1 MYQPLHL
8 KYRPQVLNEI
18 IGQAHIVDTLTNA
31 IAYQKIAPAYLFT
44 GPKGTGKTSTARILA
59 KSLNCQ
65 SKTEPTPEP
74 CSNCNSCRSIAT
86 SSSLDV
92 TELDAASHS
101 GVDNMRELIS
111 NLQLKPIEGRYKILI
126 VDECHALS
134 HQSWQ
139 ALLKIVEQPPVHVV
153 FVFCTTEIDKVPET
167 IISRCQKFDFRRVS
181 LDEVTNYLSGVATK
195 ENINITPAAVTAIAK
210 ANKGH
215 LRDSQARLVL
225 QYEEILACWK
235 TGLGRGWGKIKKYLT
250 YDLEDTALIAQ
261 RLVPSYHY
269 EGLIV
274 PKTNLQQ
281 RALGGNGWKWER
293 IYEQHYPD
301 YKPKP
306 DRKYKFQG
314 GIAYSTSGLYYS
326 VAYID
331 FSSMYPKTILSK
343 GIVSC
348 KDIDRIGLGVLQY
361 LVDEKSSLESLGK
374 GGDITAKDKIAS
386 TKVLANSQFG
396 FFGTSQL
403 PFNDMEAAA
412 LVTAYAR
419 RTLQFTIDI
428 ITSNGGIPI
437 EVDTDGI
444 FFTHPQPEKVHAIL
458 QSQLPKGLT
467 IKLEFIAKAMFVPER
482 GTKNYLLWLENSKI
496 IRKGSWRSRSRSK
509 FERRYPVD
517 YLSHLIDDISEAE
530 KYHSIVKSQI
540 LSDNFPIK
548 DLSITRRIREGEKE
562 LLKLGKPGNLVT
574 YYQGVTGVVSINSQ
588 EKYSRQYYLDLINQK
603 REEILTIAVPE
614 VLEKNKRQLS
624 LF

>member
-1 MYQPLHL
+1 MSYNH
-8 KYRPQVLNEI
+8 RNFITRVGN
-18 IGQAHIVDTLTNA
+18 
-31 IAYQKIAPAYLFT
+31 KI
-44 GPKGTGKTSTARILA
+44 
-59 KSLNCQ
+59 
-65 SKTEPTPEP
+65 
-74 CSNCNSCRSIAT
+74 
-86 SSSLDV
+86 
-92 TELDAASHS
+92 
-101 GVDNMRELIS
+101 
-111 NLQLKPIEGRYKILI
+111 I
-126 VDECHALS
+126 VDENKLDIFWEDTNPIPKWEPTTSLTPYPKLKTLVVDIETAGINPRENRIYAIGCMNEKWKISIFMDICESRILK
-134 HQSWQ
+134 QFLK
-139 ALLKIVEQPPVHVV
+139 LLERSKPDIVYTYNGTNFDLPFIIARCELHNIKHPFRLASKKRTIRTAEFRGKPLEIQEVFIQGCQHVDIFICV
-153 FVFCTTEIDKVPET
+153 LRWDFVAKELTNG
-167 IISRCQKFDFRRVS
+167 RS
-181 LDEVTNYLSGVATK
+181 LKL
-195 ENINITPAAVTAIAK
+195 AVLEMGLRFP
-210 ANKGH
+210 KGS
-215 LRDSQARLVL
+215 LRESQARLVL

-235 TGLGRGWGKIKKYLT
+235 IGLGRGWGKIKKYLT

-314 GIAYSTSGLYYS
+314 GIAYSRPGLYYR

-343 GIVSC
+343 GIISR
-348 KDIDRIGLGVLQY
+348 KDIDQIGLGVLQY
-361 LVDEKSSLESLGK
+361 LVDEKSSLESLAK

-482 GTKNYLLWLENSKI
+482 GTKNYLLWLENSEI

-509 FERRYPVD
+509 FERKYPVD
-517 YLSHLIDDISEAE
+517 YLSYLIQNISIAE
-530 KYHSIVKSQI
+530 NYHNYIKSQI
-540 LSDNFPIK
+540 LSGDFLIK
-548 DLSITRRIREGEKE
+548 DLAITRRIREGEKE
-562 LLKLGKPGNLVT
+562 LLKLGKPGDLVT
-574 YYQGVTGVVSINSQ
+574 YYQGITGVVSINSQ

-603 REEILTIAVPE
+603 REEILTIAMPE